1 MGRPGTPMPTWGI
14 DFGGPLNDQKI
25 EDVLN
30 FLQSIQKKN
39 KYELPASVKSGAQ
52 VFQMKCAV
60 CHGKDAHG
68 QGLGQPLPTF
78 YAPDL
83 TTEFYRLGLKVTK
96 QNITLDMTNK
106 LLAAHA
112 AVTTPT
118 DAQINAALAATPP
131 AVIMAAGEEAAKNT
145 IQMGRMNTPMPAW
158 KDRIMPQQID
168 AVVAYLKSIQ
178 RMPS

>member
-1 MGRPGTPMPTWGI
+1 MPTWGL
-14 DFGGPLNDQKI
+14 DYGGPLNDQKI

-30 FLQSIQKKN
+30 FLQSIQKKD
-39 KYELPASVKSGAQ
+39 KYELPASVTSGAQ

-83 TTEFYRLGLKVTK
+83 TTEFYRLGFKVTK
-96 QNITLDMTNK
+96 QNITLDLTNK
-106 LLAAHA
+106 LLAQHA

-118 DAQINAALAATPP
+118 DAQINAALAATPVS
-131 AVIMAAGEEAAKNT
+131 AIMQAGEAAAKNT
-145 IQMGRMNTPMPAW
+145 IQNGRMNTPMPAW

-168 AVVAYLKSIQ
+168 AVLAYLKSIQ
-178 RMPS
+178 RMP